1 MKRIKKFILDL
12 NITQKGFLTVASSIV
27 IHWFLDGF
35 GVKPL
40 KDIIFKFVNI
50 AFSWSFDSEFGLKN
64 TGYLE
69 PDFIFIL
76 CILGLV
82 IFRAN
87 NDKNSEFEDLEKR

>member
-50 AFSWSFDSEFGLKN
+50 AFSWSFDSEFGLEN

-82 IFRAN
+82 IFTGN
-87 NDKNSEFEDLEKR
+87 NDKNSVFEDLEKR

>member
-1 MKRIKKFILDL
+1 MKKIKKFIHDL

-40 KDIIFKFVNI
+40 EDIIFKFVNI
-50 AFSWSFDSEFGLKN
+50 AFSWSFESEFGLEN
-64 TGYLE
+64 PGYLE

-76 CILGLV
+76 CV
-82 IFRAN
+82 ISIYIFH
-87 NDKNSEFEDLEKR
+87 DSKNQS

>member
-1 MKRIKKFILDL
+1 MFNLIEKMNFPQKFLL
-12 NITQKGFLTVASSIV
+12 NTTLSIFFY
-27 IHWFLDGF
+27 WFLDGF

-40 KDIIFKFVNI
+40 EDIIFKFVNI

-82 IFRAN
+82 IFRGN